1 MWSWSGSDSCIS
13 TVLDSVDVSSVGEG
27 GSRRCSSALDGV
39 GWLTARCSVGVIC
52 GLISALGS
60 ACSGRPRTAAD
71 GNGEGAEPGAFG
83 KCNER
88 TVS

>member
-1 MWSWSGSDSCIS
+1 MS
-13 TVLDSVDVSSVGEG
+13 TVLDSVDVSSNGEG
-27 GSRRCSSALDGV
+27 DGRRSSSALIGV
-39 GWLTARCSVGVIC
+39 GWSAAWCSVGVIC

-71 GNGEGAEPGAFG
+71 GNGEGADPGAFG
-83 KCNER
+83 KCSER